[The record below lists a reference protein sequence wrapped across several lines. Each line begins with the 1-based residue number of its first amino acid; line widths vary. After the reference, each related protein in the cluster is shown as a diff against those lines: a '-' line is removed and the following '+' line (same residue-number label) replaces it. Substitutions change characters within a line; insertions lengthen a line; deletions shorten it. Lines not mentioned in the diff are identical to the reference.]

1 MFISLGSTRA
11 EADVR
16 IIVSSAK
23 LCLSFC
29 LVMESLRYHN
39 NDTFLERLVN
49 IFERYLYAVEMI
61 TNVTV
66 LKSVVPR

>member
-23 LCLSFC
+23 FCHSFC

-39 NDTFLERLVN
+39 NHSVLERLVN